1 MTVHPGALLGNV
13 SNQGSVMNPVCSG
26 YLQWQGM
33 QRENNSSNKGTA
45 RNREAISTAVGEG
58 STINCSK
65 GCESKG
71 NIAVSGAGIVCS
83 FKVNPFNCTNC

>member
-1 MTVHPGALLGNV
+1 MRAGICHPFFPSWSSPRKHLMT
-13 SNQGSVMNPVCSG
+13 GSAMHAVCSG
-26 YLQWQGM
+26 YLRWQGI

-45 RNREAISTAVGEG
+45 RNCAAISTAVGEG

-71 NIAVSGAGIVCS
+71 NIAFSGAEIVL
-83 FKVNPFNCTNC
+83 